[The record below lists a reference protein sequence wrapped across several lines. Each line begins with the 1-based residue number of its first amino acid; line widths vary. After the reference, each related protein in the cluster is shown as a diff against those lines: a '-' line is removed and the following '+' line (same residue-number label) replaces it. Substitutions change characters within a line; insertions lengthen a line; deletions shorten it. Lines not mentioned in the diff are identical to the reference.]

1 MVFILFTV
9 AHGLE
14 VLPSSEEHGADKDGQ
29 DNLESPSALA
39 DREVGDGHIPKAPP
53 KAVDGT

>member
-1 MVFILFTV
+1 MIFTV
-9 AHGLE
+9 AHDLKI
-14 VLPSSEEHGADKDGQ
+14 LPPSEEHGADKDGQ
-29 DNLESPSALA
+29 DNLESLSALA